1 MKGINGET
9 TFSFWRDLEVTVTS
23 IHPHDRKFSFDVIF
37 KTDVKLKSYMW
48 HANIRA
54 RGHRKACHFT
64 GQRKQ
69 MIFRTAVALDVYL
82 LPSLGNRCGRV
93 RIHRER
99 ESQLWS
105 CTQQWPQTNI
115 CKEQNTNTKNAN
127 ITRIMKHQQITNEI
141 TQIIEVRMYKEK
153 ERRLSPCTQCRNL
166 LLPAAN
172 KEKLN
177 HAIFQP
183 ETP

>member
-1 MKGINGET
+1 M
-9 TFSFWRDLEVTVTS
+9 SFHWPTKANDIQDCSVTLSRIYISCQASKIAAAGSESTES
-23 IHPHDRKFSFDVIF
+23 ESPSCD
-37 KTDVKLKSYMW
+37 
-48 HANIRA
+48 RA
-54 RGHRKACHFT
+54 RNK
-64 GQRKQ
+64 
-69 MIFRTAVALDVYL
+69 
-82 LPSLGNRCGRV
+82 
-93 RIHRER
+93 
-99 ESQLWS
+99 
-105 CTQQWPQTNI
+105 WPQTNI

-166 LLPAAN
+166 LPPPAN